1 MKTRLFM
8 SLLGGVS
15 ALFLTSCKE
24 ETKQEVLPSISISE
38 LSVSEENVL
47 TFKVTS
53 SNAKESAYIL
63 NLKTESQPTEEE
75 ILGKGTALKADG
87 EEKVTVENLEPA
99 TEYVITAAAVSED
112 GLYATATE
120 SFVTS
125 EKKASF
131 VDPANTY
138 IVTEAGTHSFLA
150 KKVDGTDINIVS
162 ADWIWATKQKAE
174 DTEQKLISNVSYK
187 DGIVSFEHTGEK
199 GNAVIAGFNDKG
211 ESVWTWLIWS
221 TDMPEDV
228 TVETGAIFQDRAL
241 GATGAT
247 KESGKDAWAVIN
259 YQWGRS
265 VPIFGGYD
273 DEWGENEVFNEAR
286 KWTVVNSKYPYQ
298 WEVVKKGVS
307 SVEESFASPLSFFI
321 DRDDASYYTWLLP
334 IDKTL
339 WQSGDKTNY
348 DPCPA
353 GYKLTQPSD
362 WGNFIKNLEVVKE
375 GEEFLGGTYSYNGKT
390 LWLPVSGGG
399 RMFDTGENIRGFMGQ
414 FTFYNGLYEG
424 FWPYGVPGM
433 GEQIYYP
440 SRAIVSLGNP
450 IMTNQNTMTNG
461 TFAHAVRCVKM

>member
-1 MKTRLFM
+1 M

-75 ILGKGTALKADG
+75 VLGKGTALKADG

-125 EKKASF
+125 EKKASLG
-131 VDPANTY
+131 DPANTY
-138 IVTEAGTHSFLA
+138 IVTKAGTHSFLA

-162 ADWIWATKQKAE
+162 ADWIWATKQNAE

-221 TDMPEDV
+221 TDMPEDIAF
-228 TVETGAIFQDRAL
+228 ETGAVFQDRFI

-247 KESGKDAWAVIN
+247 QESGKAACGVIN
-259 YQWGRS
+259 YQWGRP

-286 KWTVVNSKYPYQ
+286 KWTVVNPKYPYE
-298 WEVVKKGVS
+298 WKVEKKTVTK
-307 SVEESFASPLSFFI
+307 EESIAAPLTFFVGLS
-321 DRDDASYYTWLLP
+321 DYLTTWLNV

-339 WQSGDKTNY
+339 WQPGDKTNY

-353 GYKLTQPSD
+353 GYKLPQPGDWSD
-362 WGNFIKNLEVVKE
+362 CMNKITVVQKDGVIIG
-375 GEEFLGGTYSYNGKT
+375 GEYKYSGKT
-390 LWLPVSGGG
+390 TWFPSGSNG
-399 RMFDTGENIRGFMGQ
+399 RAYDTGENVLGVYPGLFM
-414 FTFYNGLYEG
+414 YNGSHFCEMWEFGIPG
-424 FWPYGVPGM
+424 FGTKYDF
-433 GEQIYYP
+433 P
-440 SRAIVSLGNP
+440 SRVIVDFTKIDNQSFTNSNSVGNAS
-450 IMTNQNTMTNG
+450 
-461 TFAHAVRCVKM
+461 FAHTTRCVKM

>member
-1 MKTRLFM
+1 M

-75 ILGKGTALKADG
+75 VLGKGTALKADG

-125 EKKASF
+125 EKKASLG
-131 VDPANTY
+131 DPANTY

-228 TVETGAIFQDRAL
+228 AVETGAIFQDRAL

-247 KESGKDAWAVIN
+247 QESGKDAWAVIN

-273 DEWGENEVFNEAR
+273 DEWAQNNEVFNEAR
-286 KWTVVNSKYPYQ
+286 KWTVVNPKYPYE
-298 WEVVKKGVS
+298 WKVEEKGVS
-307 SVEESFASPLSFFI
+307 SIEESFAAPLTYFI
-321 DRDDASYYTWLLP
+321 TRDNDSGEYTWLLP
-334 IDKTL
+334 LDKNL
-339 WQSGDKTNY
+339 WKSGDKTNY

-353 GYKLTQPSD
+353 GYKMTQPSD
-362 WGNFIKNLEVVKE
+362 WGDCIKKLEVVKE
-375 GEEFLGGTYSYNGKT
+375 GDEFLGGTYSYNGQT
-390 LWLPVSGGG
+390 LWFSISGCG
-399 RMFDTGENIRGFMGQ
+399 RHFETGENVRGFMGQ
-414 FTFYNGLYEG
+414 FIFYNGTTGE

-433 GEQIYYP
+433 GTPTYDP
-440 SRAIVSLGNP
+440 SRVTISLNNVMMCNSNAP
-450 IMTNQNTMTNG
+450 ANA